1 MRKGETLEVSD
12 IRVPDPIECD
22 RLPEW
27 DGATAAVL
35 TGGVIQS
42 DMLYQGRSRCCAN
55 TDLWGPRQ
63 QQGSQQADLQ
73 IHG

>member
-12 IRVPDPIECD
+12 IGVPDPIECD

-35 TGGVIQS
+35 TGGVI
-42 DMLYQGRSRCCAN
+42 
-55 TDLWGPRQ
+55 
-63 QQGSQQADLQ
+63 
-73 IHG
+73 